1 MLYKEFAELWRAVY
15 SKFPERRHQKFAHY
29 PSGASANYWFEF
41 YVDLTESWYVNSFP
55 LKPENVR
62 KLEMLAGPDGWIIY
76 KMMQVKYE
84 AMAKSDLLNYG
95 TTPDETPTKIAS

>member
-15 SKFPERRHQKFAHY
+15 SKFPHLKCKYYAE
-29 PSGASANYWFEF
+29 GDTANYWFEF
-41 YVDLTESWYVNSFP
+41 YVDPTEIWIVSPRS